1 MGFCPVVI
9 MVFLLTGGGSAGH
22 VNPALAMAELL
33 SAHFTD
39 AEIYFM
45 GKKNGIEER
54 LVADAMLP
62 FIPVRA
68 ASLRRS
74 LSVENLRAAFL
85 ALNEPH
91 RLKKIIRSLSPDLV
105 LGTGG
110 YVSYPVIKAARLA
123 GIPALLH
130 ESNAVP
136 GLTVKLCERL
146 VDRILL
152 QFEACAS
159 HLRYP
164 ERAAVIGAPL
174 RKGFQNT
181 DRLKARK
188 CLSISPSDFFVLSF
202 GGSLGAEALN
212 EAVLNAQRRYAKED
226 KPVLFIHGCGTRHY
240 EALYAKYPR
249 TSPKMQLLPYI
260 NDMPLYMSAAD
271 LIISRAGAM
280 TLSEISACGKPTIL
294 IPSPYVAADH
304 QRKNALYLQ
313 ERGAALVLEEAT
325 LTGELLYQTVE
336 ALRRQPSRL
345 SKMQKAASSLFA
357 YDTKALFL
365 AEVEALLAR
374 KSLHPSKKQ

>member
-1 MGFCPVVI
+1 

-33 SAHFTD
+33 LDSYPD
-39 AEIYFM
+39 SKCYFM
-45 GKKNGIEER
+45 GKEDGIEHR
-54 LVADAMLP
+54 LVTETRLP

-74 LSVENLRAAFL
+74 LSIQNLRSAFL
-85 ALNEPH
+85 AVREPR
-91 RLKKIIRSLSPDLV
+91 RLKKIIQELSPNLV

-123 GIPALLH
+123 GVPAILH
-130 ESNAVP
+130 ESNAAP

-146 VDRILL
+146 VERVLL
-152 QFEACAS
+152 QFEVCAT
-159 HLRYP
+159 HLRHP
-164 ERAAVIGAPL
+164 ERASVIGAPL
-174 RKGFQNT
+174 RRGFQNT
-181 DRLKARK
+181 DRQWARK

-212 EAVLNAQRRYAKED
+212 HACLSAQERYAKED

-240 EALYAKYPR
+240 DELRAKYPLS
-249 TSPKMQLLPYI
+249 SPKTVLLPYI

-271 LIISRAGAM
+271 LIIARAGAM
-280 TLSEISACGKPTIL
+280 TLSEISACKKPSVL

-304 QRKNALYLQ
+304 QRKNALHLQ
-313 ERGAALVLEEAT
+313 EKGASLVLEEKD
-325 LTGELLYQTVE
+325 LTGDLLYQTIE
-336 ALRRQPSRL
+336 GLRRSPSRL
-345 SKMQKAASSLFA
+345 SKMGSAAASVFA

-365 AEVEALLAR
+365 AEVESALAL
-374 KSLHPSKKQ
+374 